1 MNNPFSAYAST
12 LLRNTT
18 LPNGQSTLPNWLIA
32 PLAILARQD
41 APLEI
46 KDAGWIDENLVRKAI
61 ALYRAAGM
69 RSGGDAAVSWQF
81 SANGSQAVQ
90 VLPVPTDQAQQ
101 LAFDQL
107 SRRLESVTL
116 NHPRLAPILVA
127 GLRQGYPFLAA
138 RIEQGFQSLTRRF
151 GLPMEAPQAMRIAEQ
166 VVSALEYA
174 HYRGVTHGSLDLG
187 DILINERGQISLL
200 GVGVE
205 QLRQRLG
212 TGSATLL
219 SPLLPP
225 EVESGVQAADE
236 RTDVYAVGALIYV
249 LLTGRIPAAG
259 QQVHLAQSLPA
270 VPAEL
275 DALLTKALAEQP
287 EERYA
292 SLMELGRALRVAN
305 RAPRTITKPSTST
318 AKRAVAERPATP
330 GAKSRPPSQASTV
343 SRQTSGNEA
352 STRPDGFPDPL
363 AMPEIDSGA
372 FSMAPEMPQADDWV
386 QIEIPPAPAIPKVD
400 WAELLQ
406 LVDVSAFSSEVISL
420 PYAAAETL
428 APDPLVA
435 AAMAVKA
442 TEQKQQSR
450 EQQSRK
456 PASASAAAP
465 PPANAQ
471 PASKP
476 AAPPS
481 NKSKPQ
487 SPAKPRRVRRP

>member
-1 MNNPFSAYAST
+1 MNNPFSAYANM

-18 LPNGQSTLPNWLIA
+18 LPNGESTLPNWLVA
-32 PLAILARQD
+32 PLAILAGQD
-41 APLEI
+41 TPTKP
-46 KDAGWIDENLVRKAI
+46 KDASWADENLVRKAI

-81 SANGSQAVQ
+81 APDGSQAVQ
-90 VLPVPTDQAQQ
+90 VLPAPTDQYQQ
-101 LAFDQL
+101 LAFNEL

-116 NHPRLAPILVA
+116 NHPRLAPILEA
-127 GLRQGYPFLAA
+127 GLQQGYPFLAA

-166 VVSALEYA
+166 VISALEYA
-174 HYRGVTHGSLDLG
+174 HHRGVIHGSLDLG

-212 TGSATLL
+212 SGNAALL

-225 EVESGVQAADE
+225 EVESGAQAADE
-236 RTDVYAVGALIYV
+236 RTDIYAVGALLYV

-275 DALLTKALAEQP
+275 DALLTKALADQP
-287 EERYA
+287 ADRYA
-292 SLMELGRALRVAN
+292 SLIELGRALRVAN

-318 AKRAVAERPATP
+318 AKRAVTDRTATPAARTRTATQATLVPRPA
-330 GAKSRPPSQASTV
+330 SV
-343 SRQTSGNEA
+343 NL
-352 STRPDGFPDPL
+352 TRVTPDGFPEPL
-363 AMPEIDSGA
+363 AMPDIDSSSLNQA
-372 FSMAPEMPQADDWV
+372 LEMPQAEDWV
-386 QIEIPPAPAIPKVD
+386 QIAIPPAPTIPKVD

-406 LVDVSAFSSEVISL
+406 LVDVSAYSSETISL

-442 TEQKQQSR
+442 AEQRQQSR
-450 EQQSRK
+450 AQQTRK
-456 PASASAAAP
+456 PANAPLAP
-465 PPANAQ
+465 PPPAQ
-471 PASKP
+471 TTPSSKP
-476 AAPPS
+476 ATPPPGQ
-481 NKSKPQ
+481 PQ
-487 SPAKPRRVRRP
+487 QPAKPRRVRRP